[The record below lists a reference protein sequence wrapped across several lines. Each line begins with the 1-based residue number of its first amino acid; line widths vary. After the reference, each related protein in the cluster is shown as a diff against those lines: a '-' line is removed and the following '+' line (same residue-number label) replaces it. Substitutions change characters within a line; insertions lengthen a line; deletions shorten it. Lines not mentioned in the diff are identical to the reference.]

1 MNRNIKVVG
10 HLATAIG
17 PIPALAS
24 NWEEATVNNANSTI
38 DVDKYLNRIGLSQAP
53 PLDRDGLAQ
62 LQRAHLATVPFENL
76 DVVAGIEVRT
86 DTMWSYDK
94 VVNRRR
100 GGWCFELN
108 GAFGAL
114 LTALGFEILQIPAAV
129 LLSGP
134 TKIVDHLALEVL
146 LDQPYLVDVGFGESF
161 VAPLELNQDGP
172 QVDPAGVFELIGSP
186 EGTTLTWHDAEG
198 VPLPQYRFKRI
209 HHELTDFEP
218 ASERLR
224 TDPTLDWSS
233 KPFATRLL
241 DASTTGSA
249 KRVTLTH
256 DKSKT
261 HGDGTTTERP
271 VDQGEWNDVL
281 AELFALESP
290 L

>member
-1 MNRNIKVVG
+1 M
-10 HLATAIG
+10 
-17 PIPALAS
+17 
-24 NWEEATVNNANSTI
+24 NNANSII

-114 LTALGFEILQIPAAV
+114 LTALGFEVLQIPAAV

-186 EGTTLTWHDAEG
+186 QGTTLTWHDAEG